1 MIFSILLLKKVN
13 KMYRDMNVIRQILS
27 KIVDSTEEV
36 VLIESLGK
44 YENLNFHINLLNEEA
59 FIKKIVN
66 KSRPNYD
73 TTSSVPDSVKMTW
86 KGYDLYDRLRGE
98 YAIYL
103 KSQGL

>member
-1 MIFSILLLKKVN
+1 
-13 KMYRDMNVIRQILS
+13 MNVIRQILS

-59 FIKKIVN
+59 FITKIVT
-66 KSRPNYD
+66 KPRPNYD
-73 TTSSVPDSVKMTW
+73 TASSIPDAVKMTW

-98 YAIYL
+98 HAIYL